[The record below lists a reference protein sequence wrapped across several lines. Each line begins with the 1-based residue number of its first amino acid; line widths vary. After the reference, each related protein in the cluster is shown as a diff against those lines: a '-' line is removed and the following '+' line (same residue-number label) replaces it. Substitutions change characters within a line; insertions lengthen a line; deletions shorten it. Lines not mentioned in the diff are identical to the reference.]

1 MRKTISVICVFVFI
15 LFILLFP
22 EVTVHAAADGLLLW
36 YTSLLPSTVRAEG
49 SKPGSPVSQ
58 TGRPS
63 GPGKN
68 LCTVDH
74 GMIVFRIF
82 A

>member
-36 YTSLLPSTVRAEG
+36 YTSLLPTLRLAFYRTS
-49 SKPGSPVSQ
+49 
-58 TGRPS
+58 
-63 GPGKN
+63 
-68 LCTVDH
+68 
-74 GMIVFRIF
+74 
-82 A
+82 

>member
-36 YTSLLPSTVRAEG
+36 YTSLLPTLLPLGILSNILK
-49 SKPGSPVSQ
+49 SHPVISIISQ
-58 TGRPS
+58 NIS
-63 GPGKN
+63 
-68 LCTVDH
+68 
-74 GMIVFRIF
+74 MQ
-82 A
+82 

>member
-36 YTSLLPSTVRAEG
+36 YTSLLPTLLPLGILSNILIASGYFHYITKIGRASCRER
-49 SKPGSPVSQ
+49 V
-58 TGRPS
+58 
-63 GPGKN
+63 
-68 LCTVDH
+68 
-74 GMIVFRIF
+74 
-82 A
+82 